1 MNSVKAFVGVLAGLA
16 AGAALGILFAPEKG
30 ATTRK
35 KISRKGSDYA
45 DGLSDKFTEFVDG
58 MTQKFES
65 LMAETAKMAENGKA
79 KAELAINEVATSV
92 NSKAKELT
100 K

>member
-1 MNSVKAFVGVLAGLA
+1 
-16 AGAALGILFAPEKG
+16 
-30 ATTRK
+30 
-35 KISRKGSDYA
+35 
-45 DGLSDKFTEFVDG
+45 

>member
-1 MNSVKAFVGVLAGLA
+1 MNSFKAFAGVLAGLA
-16 AGAALGILFAPEKG
+16 AGAAFGILFAPEKG
-30 ATTRK
+30 ANTRK

-45 DGLSDKFTEFVDG
+45 DGLNEKFTEFVDG

-65 LMAETAKMAENGKA
+65 LMAETGKMAENGKA
-79 KAELAINEVATSV
+79 KAESAINEVAASV
-92 NSKAKELT
+92 NSKAKELS